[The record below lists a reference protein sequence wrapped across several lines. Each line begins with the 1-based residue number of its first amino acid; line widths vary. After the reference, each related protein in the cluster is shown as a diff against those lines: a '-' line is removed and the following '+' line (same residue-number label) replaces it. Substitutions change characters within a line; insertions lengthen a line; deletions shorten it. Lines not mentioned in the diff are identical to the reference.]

1 MLSVNTNAPSLQA
14 LESLNQGADQLA
26 QTENRVSTGL
36 AVAAPKDDGATWAI
50 AQNIRAEISGWQAVS
65 DSLSR
70 GQSITDVAS
79 TGAATISDLL
89 NQLKAKAL
97 AYSDPSLDPAS
108 QAAIKDDMSSIINQ
122 INQTANG
129 ASFDGENLLIGD
141 GTNLNP
147 PPMYPAP
154 AGDQHV
160 DWFPSQT
167 RGPGTYSFT
176 FNAPPGSYYGF
187 DVQAP
192 GTANLEFTSLN
203 QSGPTLTAH
212 ANGNSTALGAWC
224 PLNAQLVSATFTP
237 DTAPPPVQILS
248 DPNGGKIT
256 LTQYDLTS
264 SGLSLNNLDFTD
276 PTTMISTI
284 NAAITTAN
292 SAAGQIGSQQTSLVT
307 TQTQAQN
314 TQDVLT
320 TGVGNLVDAN
330 MAKESASL
338 LAEQTKQQLAT
349 QALGIANA
357 TPQLLL
363 KLFK

>member
-1 MLSVNTNAPSLQA
+1 LLSVNTNQPALQA

-26 QTENRVSTGL
+26 QTENRTSTGL
-36 AVAAPKDDGATWAI
+36 AVATPKDDGATWAI
-50 AQNIRAEISGWQAVS
+50 AQNIRSQISGWQAVS
-65 DSLSR
+65 QSLSR
-70 GQSITDVAS
+70 GQSITDVAA

-89 NQLKAKAL
+89 NQLKVQAV
-97 AYSDPSLDPAS
+97 AYSDTSLDAAS
-108 QAAIKDDMSSIINQ
+108 QAAIKADMSSIVNQ

-129 ASFDGENLLIGD
+129 ASFDGENLLTGGAI
-141 GTNLNP
+141 NLNP

-160 DWFPSQT
+160 DWTPTQT
-167 RGPGTYSFT
+167 LGAGTYNFT
-176 FNAPPGSYYGF
+176 FDAPAGSYYGF

-192 GTANLEFTSLN
+192 GTANLEFTSHS

-212 ANGNSTALGAWC
+212 ADGQATTMGAWC

-237 DTAPPPVQILS
+237 DATPPIQILS
-248 DPNGGKIT
+248 DPSGGQIT
-256 LTQYDLTS
+256 LSQYDLTAT
-264 SGLSLNNLDFTD
+264 GLSLNNLDFSA

-284 NAAITTAN
+284 NTAIETAN
-292 SAAGQIGSQQTSLVT
+292 SAAGQIGSQQNSLTT

-357 TPQLLL
+357 APQLLL
-363 KLFK
+363 QLFR